1 MTLPKRI
8 AVYSFPELT
17 ENGASFSESISKAL
31 CPRIHF
37 WNSIEKNV
45 RMHLLQVLS
54 NISHYLNS
62 CMI

>member
-1 MTLPKRI
+1 MNLPKGI
-8 AVYSFPELT
+8 AVCSFPKLT

-45 RMHLLQVLS
+45 RMLPLAGPFKYELLSEL
-54 NISHYLNS
+54 